1 MAFESLLKRE
11 LDLYYQQK
19 RRKNEAKAIAAK
31 AKLYSDENFV
41 SALNAYRSENFEYSK
56 AKYNGDEKAALIH
69 KINAEKLKN
78 ELLTAAEKSGVK
90 KSDLTPEYDC
100 KLCNDTGFTKNGE
113 KCSCYNLALKKITF
127 DALGIENPSLPSFEK
142 SKYEDKNGLKKIYD
156 KIKVYC
162 EKFTPSTAKN
172 IVISGDVG
180 TGKSFLAGAIVT
192 QVEKA
197 GYNPIFI
204 TAQNLNNVFLKYHTA
219 PIDEK
224 SFYSSLLCDCDLLV
238 IDDLGCEPPFKNVT
252 NEYLLMVLCER
263 TAKSLPTII
272 TTNLSQNQLL
282 DRYGDRVLSRL
293 NDKRRGSF
301 IEIKG
306 EDLRRLK

>member
-1 MAFESLLKRE
+1 MAFESLLKRD

-78 ELLTAAEKSGVK
+78 ELLTAAEKTGVK

-113 KCSCYNLALKKITF
+113 KCSCYNLALKKIAF
-127 DALGIENPSLPSFEK
+127 DALGIESPSLPSFEK

>member
-19 RRKNEAKAIAAK
+19 RRKNEAKANAAK

-56 AKYNGDEKAALIH
+56 AKYNGEEKAALIH

-127 DALGIENPSLPSFEK
+127 DTLGIENPSLPSFEK

>member
-19 RRKNEAKAIAAK
+19 RRKNEAKANAAK

-69 KINAEKLKN
+69 EINAKKLKN

-90 KSDLTPEYDC
+90 KSDLTPKYDC

-113 KCSCYNLALKKITF
+113 KCSCYNLALKKIAF

-263 TAKSLPTII
+263 TTKSLPTII

>member
-19 RRKNEAKAIAAK
+19 RRKNEAKANAAK

-69 KINAEKLKN
+69 KINVEKLKN
-78 ELLTAAEKSGVK
+78 DLLTAAEKSGVK

-113 KCSCYNLALKKITF
+113 KCSCYNLALKKIAF

-197 GYNPIFI
+197 GYSPIFI

-224 SFYSSLLCDCDLLV
+224 SFYSSLLGDCDLLV

>member
-78 ELLTAAEKSGVK
+78 DLLTAAEKSGVK

>member
-19 RRKNEAKAIAAK
+19 RRKNEAKANAAK

-56 AKYNGDEKAALIH
+56 AKYNGDEKAAIIH

-78 ELLTAAEKSGVK
+78 DLLTAAEKSGVK

-127 DALGIENPSLPSFEK
+127 DALGIESPSLPSFEK

>member
-19 RRKNEAKAIAAK
+19 RRKSEARANAAK
-31 AKLYSDENFV
+31 ERLYSDENFV

-56 AKYNGDEKAALIH
+56 AKYNGDEKTALTH
-69 KINAEKLKN
+69 ESNAKKLKSD
-78 ELLTAAEKSGVK
+78 LLAAAEKSGVK

-100 KLCNDTGFTKNGE
+100 KLCNDTGFLKNGE
-113 KCSCYNLALKKITF
+113 KCPCYNRALKKIAF
-127 DALGIENPSLPSFEK
+127 DALGIENPDLPSFEN

-162 EKFTPSTAKN
+162 EKFTPSSAKN

-192 QVEKA
+192 QVERA

-224 SFYSSLLCDCDLLV
+224 SLYSSLLCDCDLLV

-263 TAKSLPTII
+263 AAKSLPTII

>member
-78 ELLTAAEKSGVK
+78 DLLTAAEKSGVK

-282 DRYGDRVLSRL
+282 DRYGDRILSRL

>member
-1 MAFESLLKRE
+1 MAFESLLKRD

-19 RRKNEAKAIAAK
+19 RRKNEAKANAAK

-78 ELLTAAEKSGVK
+78 DLLTAAEKSGVK

-113 KCSCYNLALKKITF
+113 KCSCYNLALKKIAF

-197 GYNPIFI
+197 GYSPIFI

-224 SFYSSLLCDCDLLV
+224 
-238 IDDLGCEPPFKNVT
+238 
-252 NEYLLMVLCER
+252 
-263 TAKSLPTII
+263 
-272 TTNLSQNQLL
+272 
-282 DRYGDRVLSRL
+282 
-293 NDKRRGSF
+293 
-301 IEIKG
+301 
-306 EDLRRLK
+306 

>member
-162 EKFTPSTAKN
+162 EKFTPSSAKN

>member
-19 RRKNEAKAIAAK
+19 RRKNEARTNAAK
-31 AKLYSDENFV
+31 AKLYSDGNFV

-69 KINAEKLKN
+69 EANAKKIKN
-78 ELLTAAEKSGVK
+78 ELLAAAEKSGVK
-90 KSDLTPEYDC
+90 KSDLKPKYDC

-113 KCSCYNLALKKITF
+113 KCSCYNLALKKIAF
-127 DALGIENPSLPSFEK
+127 DALGIETPVLPSFEN

-156 KIKVYC
+156 KIRVYC

-172 IVISGDVG
+172 IVVSGDVG

-224 SFYSSLLCDCDLLV
+224 SLYSSLLCDCDLLV

>member
-19 RRKNEAKAIAAK
+19 RRKNEAKANAAK
-31 AKLYSDENFV
+31 AKLYSDVNFV

-78 ELLTAAEKSGVK
+78 DLLTAAEKSGVK

>member
-1 MAFESLLKRE
+1 M
-11 LDLYYQQK
+11 
-19 RRKNEAKAIAAK
+19 
-31 AKLYSDENFV
+31 
-41 SALNAYRSENFEYSK
+41 
-56 AKYNGDEKAALIH
+56 
-69 KINAEKLKN
+69 
-78 ELLTAAEKSGVK
+78 
-90 KSDLTPEYDC
+90 
-100 KLCNDTGFTKNGE
+100 
-113 KCSCYNLALKKITF
+113 
-127 DALGIENPSLPSFEK
+127 
-142 SKYEDKNGLKKIYD
+142 
-156 KIKVYC
+156 
-162 EKFTPSTAKN
+162 
-172 IVISGDVG
+172 
-180 TGKSFLAGAIVT
+180 
-192 QVEKA
+192 EKA

-224 SFYSSLLCDCDLLV
+224 SLYSSLLCDCDLLV

>member
-19 RRKNEAKAIAAK
+19 RRKNEARANAAK

-69 KINAEKLKN
+69 EANAKKIKN
-78 ELLTAAEKSGVK
+78 ELLAAAEKSGVK
-90 KSDLTPEYDC
+90 KSDLKPKYDC

-113 KCSCYNLALKKITF
+113 KCSCYNLALKKIAF
-127 DALGIENPSLPSFEK
+127 DALGIENPVLSSFEN

-156 KIKVYC
+156 KIRVYC

-172 IVISGDVG
+172 IVVSGDVG

-224 SFYSSLLCDCDLLV
+224 SLYSSLLCDCDLLV

>member
-1 MAFESLLKRE
+1 MAFESLLKKE

-19 RRKNEAKAIAAK
+19 RRKNEAKANAAK

-56 AKYNGDEKAALIH
+56 AKYNGDEKAALVH

-78 ELLTAAEKSGVK
+78 DLLTAAEKSGVK

-180 TGKSFLAGAIVT
+180 TGKSFLAEAIVT

>member
-19 RRKNEAKAIAAK
+19 RRKNEAKANAAK

-56 AKYNGDEKAALIH
+56 AKYNGDEKTALIH
-69 KINAEKLKN
+69 KINAGKLKN
-78 ELLTAAEKSGVK
+78 DLLTAAEKSGVK
-90 KSDLTPEYDC
+90 KSDLTPKYDC

-162 EKFTPSTAKN
+162 EKFTPSSAKN

>member
-78 ELLTAAEKSGVK
+78 DLLTAAEKSGVK

-113 KCSCYNLALKKITF
+113 KCSCYNLALKKIAF
-127 DALGIENPSLPSFEK
+127 DALGIESPSLPSFEK

>member
-19 RRKNEAKAIAAK
+19 RRKNEAKANAAK
-31 AKLYSDENFV
+31 SKLYSDENFV

-113 KCSCYNLALKKITF
+113 KCSCYNLALKKIAF
-127 DALGIENPSLPSFEK
+127 DALGIESPSLPSFEK

-224 SFYSSLLCDCDLLV
+224 SFYSSLLSDCDLLV

>member
-19 RRKNEAKAIAAK
+19 RRKNEAKANAAK
-31 AKLYSDENFV
+31 SKLYSDENFV

-78 ELLTAAEKSGVK
+78 DLLTAAEKSGVK

-127 DALGIENPSLPSFEK
+127 DALGIENPSLPSFEN